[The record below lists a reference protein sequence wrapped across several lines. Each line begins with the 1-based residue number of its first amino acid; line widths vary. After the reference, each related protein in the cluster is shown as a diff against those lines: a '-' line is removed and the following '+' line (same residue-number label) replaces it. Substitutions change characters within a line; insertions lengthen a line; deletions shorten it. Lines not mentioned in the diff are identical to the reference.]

1 MPDFNDA
8 PKQGDLI
15 PVGTVLTVQ
24 LTIRPGGYGEGSLF
38 KRSDTGAEML
48 DCEFVVVTPGQYEKR
63 KFWQLFI
70 LNGTT
75 KGHTDMAERSRGM
88 IRAMLESARNIRP
101 DDVTEEATKARN
113 ADWQDLQNLRFMV
126 KLGIERDKTGAY
138 DEKNKIMA
146 IITPDSKQYSPVTQ
160 IASQLPLPGV
170 PATQPTPA
178 KIGRPNWADN
188 KGVAAS

>member
-8 PKQGDLI
+8 PKPGDLI

-88 IRAMLESARNIRP
+88 IRAMLESAQYPSRRCHGRSHQSP
-101 DDVTEEATKARN
+101 QCRLAGSAKPALHGEARHRTR
-113 ADWQDLQNLRFMV
+113 QDRSL
-126 KLGIERDKTGAY
+126 
-138 DEKNKIMA
+138 
-146 IITPDSKQYSPVTQ
+146 
-160 IASQLPLPGV
+160 
-170 PATQPTPA
+170 
-178 KIGRPNWADN
+178 
-188 KGVAAS
+188 